1 MTNEEITRE
10 ATGQIT
16 DGRFEWRQSNKVEQI
31 YAIIL
36 AAIKR
41 AQSEDKARI
50 ERDAIYAQNSMAH
63 ELAQETLEDDAE
75 FEAWWQKFRN
85 HIDMDGETKSDCKL
99 AWKAARKRL
108 RIHKT
113 K

>member
-1 MTNEEITRE
+1 MTNEEI
-10 ATGQIT
+10 ATKAEQDIEFIVRNNLNT
-16 DGRFEWRQSNKVEQI
+16 DVHEEVKQR
-31 YAIIL
+31 IL
-36 AAIKR
+36 AAINR
-41 AQSEDKARI
+41 AQSEDKAD
-50 ERDAIYAQNSMAH
+50 EDDAD
-63 ELAQETLEDDAE
+63 EDDAE

-108 RIHKT
+108 GIHKT